1 VDPVAHTLA
10 GAALAKAGLDRRT
23 ALALPTLL
31 IAANLPD
38 VDVAAYWWGET
49 SALAFRR
56 GWTHGVLALVVLPLL
71 LSAGMLAWDRWV
83 RRARAPTAPPAAPGA
98 LLMLS
103 AVGVLS
109 HPLLDL
115 LNVYGIRLLMPFSD
129 RWFYGDVLFIV
140 DPWLWLALGAG
151 ALVAHRRARP
161 MPARIALAAVAA
173 YVGAMAGSTVV
184 ARNLVQRVAPAGG
197 SGIQRIMVAPVAMNP
212 IRRWVVLDEGGE
224 YRVGEF
230 DWLRAPPIRYDDLI
244 AIRTGADDPRAASV
258 REVPEAG
265 QFLAWARFPFFLIS
279 ERETGV
285 EVEIL
290 DARYAVEAEAPFGA
304 LSVTLPR

>member
-140 DPWLWLALGAG
+140 DPWLWLALSAG

>member
-1 VDPVAHTLA
+1 MDPVAHTLV
-10 GAALAKAGLDRRT
+10 GAALARAGLDRRT
-23 ALALPTLL
+23 PLALPTLL
-31 IAANLPD
+31 IGANLPD

-49 SALAFRR
+49 FALSFRR
-56 GWTHGVLALVVLPLL
+56 GWTHGVLALVVLPVVLTGL
-71 LSAGMLAWDRWV
+71 MVAWDRWV
-83 RRARAPTAPPAAPGA
+83 RRARAPAAVAASPGG
-98 LLMLS
+98 LLVLS
-103 AVGVLS
+103 AVAVVS

-115 LNVYGIRLLMPFSD
+115 MNVYGIRLLMPFSD

-151 ALVAHRRARP
+151 VLLAGRRARP

-173 YVGAMAGSTVV
+173 YVGVMAVSTVV
-184 ARNLVQRVAPAGG
+184 ARDFVQRVAPAGG
-197 SGIQRIMVAPVAMNP
+197 PGIQRIMVAPVAMNP
-212 IRRWVVLDEGGE
+212 FRRWVVLDEGRE

-258 REVPEAG
+258 RAAPEAG
-265 QFLAWARFPFFLIS
+265 RFLSWARFPFFLIT

-285 EVEIL
+285 EVEII